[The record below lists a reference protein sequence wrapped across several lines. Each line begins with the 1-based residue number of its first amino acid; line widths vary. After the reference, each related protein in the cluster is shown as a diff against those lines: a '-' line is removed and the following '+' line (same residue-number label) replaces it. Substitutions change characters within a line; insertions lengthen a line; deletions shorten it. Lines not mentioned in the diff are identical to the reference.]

1 LAAHNTLRE
10 SIEEFLREQVL
21 RKAPEERNKR
31 DEQLLEYGR
40 AFADVLYRHEKLDTS
55 EPAPHEQA
63 VTRLVR
69 SANEINREYDLR
81 NLDAEAIA
89 EFRKG
94 R

>member
-10 SIEEFLREQVL
+10 EIEEFLRAQVL
-21 RKAPEERNKR
+21 RKPPEERNKR

-40 AFADVLYRHEKLDTS
+40 AFADVLFRFENSDSS

-63 VTRLVR
+63 VTRLVK

-81 NLDAEAIA
+81 NLDAEALA